1 MPLEIS
7 AGENKLKIHPTNEIQ
22 EMKLNF
28 EDITIDRDYYVF
40 KSKID

>member
-1 MPLEIS
+1 MPLEIT
-7 AGENKLKIHPTNEIQ
+7 AGDNKLKIHPTNKIQ
-22 EMKLNF
+22 ELKLNY

>member
-7 AGENKLKIHPTNEIQ
+7 AGENKLKIHPTNETQ
-22 EMKLNF
+22 ELKLND

-40 KSKID
+40 KSRID